1 MLLSDV
7 ESAIILQMAT
17 KKMELQEKIAIIIER
32 QLTREKDLEIEI

>member
-17 KKMELQEKIAIIIER
+17 KKMEFQEKIAIIIEG
-32 QLTREKDLEIEI
+32 QLTIEKDLEIEI